1 MLLRLKAVLFLVLFG
16 LTAAAVADTPNL
28 VLKDLQG
35 RDRNVNE
42 FIGKGKWVVAAIW
55 AHDCPVCKREIHE
68 MAFFYDKHRKKG
80 DATVL
85 GISIDGYDNKALA
98 QQFIDD
104 HALDFPNL
112 IGTPE
117 DVRKLGGGPFIGTP
131 TFYIFN
137 PKGTLVGKNI
147 GPLTQEEVEKFIK
160 QQQAQG

>member
-1 MLLRLKAVLFLVLFG
+1 MIMRLKAFLILVSLSF
-16 LTAAAVADTPNL
+16 AAAALAAAPSV

-68 MAFFYDKHRKKG
+68 MAFFYDKHRKGK
-80 DATVL
+80 ATVL
-85 GISIDGYDNKALA
+85 GISVDGYENKALA
-98 QQFIDD
+98 QQFIED
-104 HALDFPNL
+104 HSLDFPNL
-112 IGTPE
+112 IGTPD
-117 DVRKLGGGPFIGTP
+117 DVRKLGAGPFIGTP
-131 TFYIFN
+131 TYYIFD

-160 QQQAQG
+160 QKQAQG